1 MNKKQQKSAIPN
13 IVSIT
18 AATLNM
24 AIVELK
30 SGDTDL
36 CLDTLTSLER
46 ILLEFTRMETSNAR
60 ETEVRNV
67 QGVL

>member
-1 MNKKQQKSAIPN
+1 MTKKQNPTSPA

-18 AATLNM
+18 ASALNI

-36 CLDTLTSLER
+36 CLDTLTSLEC
-46 ILLEFTRMETSNAR
+46 ILWEFINMETPDPD
-60 ETEVRNV
+60 ETGR
-67 QGVL
+67 